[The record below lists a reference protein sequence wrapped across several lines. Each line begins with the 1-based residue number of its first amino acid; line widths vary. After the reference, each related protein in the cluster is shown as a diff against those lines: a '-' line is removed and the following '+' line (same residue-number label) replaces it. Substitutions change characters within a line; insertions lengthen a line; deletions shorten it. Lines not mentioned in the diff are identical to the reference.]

1 MKSIIQKSSDTDKQI
16 NLALRQ
22 SPKLSYLLSIG
33 SISTGALS
41 LFSVAAILGTQPAQA
56 YLSEQSAS
64 LPDQTFEEEPTSHT
78 SYLASEENFPTEAH
92 QEIVDGKS
100 FQTAEVDFCAN
111 RELCEQTIAES
122 SWEIHTA
129 DSLNLLVMDENV
141 ELIAN
146 PSDNLSE
153 EAVIVPTHPSLAQLS
168 NINSPNQVQ
177 RTEFTQGTQLRQTHP
192 VQVQPQPKTV
202 AAVNPALP
210 VYPLSASSASTTF
223 EQSDLQAQFPA
234 IDARRLAQ
242 SVPTPALPTVAP
254 MLDSVEGNAPFSSLT
269 GADSVSAAE
278 LTGAWATTGAAALS
292 GVQPALAP
300 SVAQGVG
307 EDEPEA
313 DSSSQNSGGVDPL
326 SPSLDVQGVFL
337 NQVDSSA
344 RLRLRGFYPVSPNAL
359 FGAIVDLATGNDFAG
374 TEDSGLNLSELYF
387 TGNLPD
393 YPNLRLV
400 VGLMDLTSYFDRNSF
415 AKDNTTHFFNNAFQ
429 TNPALATAGIGSR
442 IGVLLNWNITDNIEA
457 KGAAFSSNRNLGDFA
472 LDAFAGEIGFRA
484 GNGIIRATYS
494 TNEDTGRDG
503 IVGFPINQA
512 PFFERGTQN
521 GDREDAFGI
530 NGEYF
535 IPEIN
540 LGLFA
545 RYGWHENRELDR
557 GADTYS
563 VGLNFLDLF
572 MEDDRLGFGYGR
584 NLSDED
590 GRRIRGDKEPDVW
603 ELFYDARISPNFRAG
618 VTLQA
623 RDEFSDVIMGFRV
636 RTDWQIFP

>member
-1 MKSIIQKSSDTDKQI
+1 MICLIQKSSDTDKQI

-22 SPKLSYLLSIG
+22 SPMLSYLLSFC
-33 SISTGALS
+33 SISTGVLS
-41 LFSVAAILGTQPAQA
+41 LFSIVTILGSKPALA
-56 YLSEQSAS
+56 HSSFQSAS
-64 LPDQTFEEEPTSHT
+64 LPEPAVEEEPTSNTTNLANEEAPRTLGEEKTVHT
-78 SYLASEENFPTEAH
+78 AGEYYCTT
-92 QEIVDGKS
+92 I
-100 FQTAEVDFCAN
+100 T
-111 RELCEQTIAES
+111 LCEQTVVDISLKRE
-122 SWEIHTA
+122 TT
-129 DSLNLLVMDENV
+129 DSLSLKVIDEDV
-141 ELIAN
+141 ELTTN
-146 PSDNLSE
+146 VSDNQLLE
-153 EAVIVPTHPSLAQLS
+153 TVIVPTHPSLAQL
-168 NINSPNQVQ
+168 IRVNSPHQVQ
-177 RTEFTQGTQLRQTHP
+177 RTPFPPGTDFRQAHP
-192 VQVQPQPKTV
+192 VQVQPQQKTLV
-202 AAVNPALP
+202 AVNPALP

-223 EQSDLQAQFPA
+223 ETSNLQAQ
-234 IDARRLAQ
+234 
-242 SVPTPALPTVAP
+242 LPTVEEPTLVPSVPVTSPPSVAP
-254 MLDSVEGNAPFSSLT
+254 RLDSVEGNVPLLTEADNVSTTSLPSFE
-269 GADSVSAAE
+269 AK
-278 LTGAWATTGAAALS
+278 TGAAALT
-292 GVQPALAP
+292 GIKPVVVP
-300 SVAQGVG
+300 SVAQGFG
-307 EDEPEA
+307 EDEAEP
-313 DSSSQNSGGVDPL
+313 DSLPQISETYDPL

-374 TEDSGLNLSELYF
+374 TEDSGFNLSELYF

-442 IGVLLNWNITDNIEA
+442 LGVLLNWNITDNIEA

-494 TNEDTGRDG
+494 TDKDTGRDG

-535 IPEIN
+535 IPELN

-563 VGLNFLDLF
+563 LGLNFLDLF
-572 MEDDRLGFGYGR
+572 MKEDRLGFGYGR

-590 GRRIRGDKEPDVW
+590 VRRLRGDKVSDVW

-623 RDEFSDVIMGFRV
+623 RDEFSDVILGFRV

>member
-1 MKSIIQKSSDTDKQI
+1 MKSIIQKSSDTDKQK

-22 SPKLSYLLSIG
+22 SPKLSYFLSIS

-41 LFSVAAILGTQPAQA
+41 LFSVAAILGTQPVQA
-56 YLSEQSAS
+56 NLSEQSAS
-64 LPDQTFEEEPTSHT
+64 FPDQIVEEEGNHS
-78 SYLASEENFPTEAH
+78 SYPASEENFPTEA
-92 QEIVDGKS
+92 QQDIK
-100 FQTAEVDFCAN
+100 
-111 RELCEQTIAES
+111 
-122 SWEIHTA
+122 
-129 DSLNLLVMDENV
+129 
-141 ELIAN
+141 
-146 PSDNLSE
+146 DNQPQ
-153 EAVIVPTHPSLAQLS
+153 EAVRSSSVEYLHFGENKAEGKEEGCKVEVNDGCLAEHNIIVPTHPSLAQLS
-168 NINSPNQVQ
+168 SVNSPNQVQ
-177 RTEFTQGTQLRQTHP
+177 RTQFTQATELREANL
-192 VQVQPQPKTV
+192 VFVQPQPKTV
-202 AAVNPALP
+202 AAVNNTGFG
-210 VYPLSASSASTTF
+210 VYPLSASSAIVQHE
-223 EQSDLQAQFPA
+223 EQSDLQVQLPA
-234 IDARRLAQ
+234 IDAPTLAQ
-242 SVPTPALPTVAP
+242 SAPTPVPLTVAP
-254 MLDSVEGNAPFSSLT
+254 VLNSVEGNAPFSLT
-269 GADSVSAAE
+269 GANSVSAAE
-278 LTGAWATTGAAALS
+278 LIGALATTGAEALT
-292 GVQPALAP
+292 GIQPA
-300 SVAQGVG
+300 VAQLVE
-307 EDEPEA
+307 EDEPEP
-313 DSSSQNSGGVDPL
+313 DSIPQNSATYDPL

-415 AKDNTTHFFNNAFQ
+415 AKDNTTHFFNSVFQ
-429 TNPALATAGIGSR
+429 TNPALATAGVGSR
-442 IGVLLNWNITDNIEA
+442 IGMLLNWNITDNIEA
-457 KGAAFSSNRNLGDFA
+457 KGAAFSSNRDLGDFA

-494 TNEDTGRDG
+494 SDKDTGRDG
-503 IVGFPINQA
+503 VVGFPTNQA
-512 PFFERGTQN
+512 PLFFERGTQN

-545 RYGWHENRELDR
+545 RYGWHENREVDR
-557 GADTYS
+557 GADTYNL
-563 VGLNFLDLF
+563 GLNLLDLF
-572 MEDDRLGFGYGR
+572 IEDDRLGFGYGR
-584 NLSDED
+584 NLSNENV
-590 GRRIRGDKEPDVW
+590 RRIRGEKVSDVW

-623 RDEFSDVIMGFRV
+623 RDEFSDVILGFRV

>member
-1 MKSIIQKSSDTDKQI
+1 MICLIQKSSDTDKQI

-22 SPKLSYLLSIG
+22 SPMLSYLLSIG

-41 LFSVAAILGTQPAQA
+41 LFSIVTILGSKPALANSSFQT
-56 YLSEQSAS
+56 AS
-64 LPDQTFEEEPTSHT
+64 LPEPTVEEEPTSHT
-78 SYLASEENFPTEAH
+78 TYQVSEEIFLEEAPRILG
-92 QEIVDGKS
+92 EEKPVK
-100 FQTAEVDFCAN
+100 TAEVYFCTTKA
-111 RELCEQTIAES
+111 LCEQTV
-122 SWEIHTA
+122 A
-129 DSLNLLVMDENV
+129 DISLKRDTTDSPSLKIIDEDV
-141 ELIAN
+141 ELTTN
-146 PSDNLSE
+146 VSDNQLE
-153 EAVIVPTHPSLAQLS
+153 TVIVPTHRSLKKL
-168 NINSPNQVQ
+168 NRFYSPHQVP
-177 RTEFTQGTQLRQTHP
+177 RTPFSPGTEIKQAHP
-192 VQVQPQPKTV
+192 IQVQPQQKTS
-202 AAVNPALP
+202 AAVNRSTLP

-223 EQSDLQAQFPA
+223 DKSNLQAQLPA
-234 IDARRLAQ
+234 LSEPTLVPSAP
-242 SVPTPALPTVAP
+242 SPTPPKVAP
-254 MLDSVEGNAPFSSLT
+254 RLDSVESNVPSLT
-269 GADSVSAAE
+269 GADNSFATSP
-278 LTGAWATTGAAALS
+278 LTVEAKTGAAALT
-292 GVQPALAP
+292 GIKPAVIP
-300 SVAQGVG
+300 SVAQSFG
-307 EDEPEA
+307 EDEPEP
-313 DSSSQNSGGVDPL
+313 DSIPQNPETYDPL

-387 TGNLPD
+387 TGNFGD

-457 KGAAFSSNRNLGDFA
+457 KGAAFSSNRNLGEFA
-472 LDAFAGEIGFRA
+472 FDAFAGEIGFRA

-494 TNEDTGRDG
+494 TDQDTGRDG
-503 IVGFPINQA
+503 IVGFPTNQA
-512 PFFERGTQN
+512 PLFFERGTQN
-521 GDREDAFGI
+521 NDREDAFGI

-563 VGLNFLDLF
+563 LGLNFLDLF
-572 MEDDRLGFGYGR
+572 IKEDRLGFGYGR

-590 GRRIRGDKEPDVW
+590 GRRLRGDKVPDVW

-623 RDEFSDVIMGFRV
+623 RDEFSDVILGFRV

>member
-1 MKSIIQKSSDTDKQI
+1 MKSIIQKSSDTDKQK

-22 SPKLSYLLSIG
+22 SPKLSYFLFIS

-56 YLSEQSAS
+56 NLSEQSAS
-64 LPDQTFEEEPTSHT
+64 FPDQIVEEEEGSHS
-78 SYLASEENFPTEAH
+78 SYPASEENFPTEA
-92 QEIVDGKS
+92 QQDIK
-100 FQTAEVDFCAN
+100 
-111 RELCEQTIAES
+111 
-122 SWEIHTA
+122 
-129 DSLNLLVMDENV
+129 
-141 ELIAN
+141 
-146 PSDNLSE
+146 DNQPQ

-168 NINSPNQVQ
+168 SVNSPNQVQ
-177 RTEFTQGTQLRQTHP
+177 RTQFTQATELREANL
-192 VQVQPQPKTV
+192 VFVQPQPKTV
-202 AAVNPALP
+202 AAVNNTGFG
-210 VYPLSASSASTTF
+210 VYPLSASSAIIQHE
-223 EQSDLQAQFPA
+223 EQSDLQPQLPA
-234 IDARRLAQ
+234 IDAPTLAQ
-242 SVPTPALPTVAP
+242 SAPTPVPTTVAP
-254 MLDSVEGNAPFSSLT
+254 VLNSVEGNAPFSLRQ
-269 GADSVSAAE
+269 ADSVRAAE
-278 LTGAWATTGAAALS
+278 PKSALATTGAEALT
-292 GVQPALAP
+292 GIQPA
-300 SVAQGVG
+300 VAQSVG
-307 EDEPEA
+307 EEEPEP
-313 DSSSQNSGGVDPL
+313 DPIPQNSALPDPL

-344 RLRLRGFYPVSPNAL
+344 RLRLRGFYPVSPNAA
-359 FGAIVDLATGNDFAG
+359 FGAIVDLATGSDFAG

-415 AKDNTTHFFNNAFQ
+415 AKDNTTHFFNNVFQ
-429 TNPALATAGIGSR
+429 TNQALATAGIGSR

-457 KGAAFSSNRNLGDFA
+457 KSAAFSSDRGLGDFA
-472 LDAFAGEIGFRA
+472 FDAFAGEIGFRA

-494 TNEDTGRDG
+494 SDEDTGRDG
-503 IVGFPINQA
+503 IVGFPISQA
-512 PFFERGTQN
+512 PFFERGTEN

-545 RYGWHENRELDR
+545 RYGWHENREVDR

-563 VGLNFLDLF
+563 LGLNLLDLF
-572 MEDDRLGFGYGR
+572 INDDRLGFGYGR
-584 NLSDED
+584 RLSNED
-590 GRRIRGDKEPDVW
+590 VRRIRGEKVPDVW

-623 RDEFSDVIMGFRV
+623 RDEFSDVILGFRV

>member
-16 NLALRQ
+16 NLAVWQ
-22 SPKLSYLLSIG
+22 SPKLSYLLSI
-33 SISTGALS
+33 SSVSTGALS
-41 LFSVAAILGTQPAQA
+41 LFSVATILGTQPAQA
-56 YLSEQSAS
+56 NFSEQSAS
-64 LPDQTFEEEPTSHT
+64 LPEPTVEEELTSHNG
-78 SYLASEENFPTEAH
+78 YLASEDVGLTTDA
-92 QEIVDGKS
+92 
-100 FQTAEVDFCAN
+100 
-111 RELCEQTIAES
+111 
-122 SWEIHTA
+122 
-129 DSLNLLVMDENV
+129 
-141 ELIAN
+141 
-146 PSDNLSE
+146 SD
-153 EAVIVPTHPSLAQLS
+153 
-168 NINSPNQVQ
+168 NQVQ
-177 RTEFTQGTQLRQTHP
+177 RIQFTQATELGQTHP
-192 VQVQPQPKTV
+192 VQVQPQPRKV
-202 AAVNPALP
+202 ATVNPALP
-210 VYPLSASSASTTF
+210 VYPLSAPSTSTTF

-234 IDARRLAQ
+234 IEAPTLAQ
-242 SVPTPALPTVAP
+242 SAPAPAL
-254 MLDSVEGNAPFSSLT
+254 DFVEGNAPFSLT
-269 GADSVSAAE
+269 GADSVGTGE
-278 LTGAWATTGAAALS
+278 LPGALVTTGAAELA
-292 GVQPALAP
+292 GIQPAVLP

-307 EDEPEA
+307 KNETEP
-313 DSSSQNSGGVDPL
+313 DSISQSSTTYDPL

-344 RLRLRGFYPVSPNAL
+344 RLRLRGFYPVSSHAL

-400 VGLMDLTSYFDRNSF
+400 IGLMDLTSYFDRNSF
-415 AKDNTTHFFNNAFQ
+415 AKDNTTHFFNNVFQ

-442 IGVLLNWNITDNIEA
+442 LGVLLNWNITDNIEA
-457 KGAAFSSNRNLGDFA
+457 KGAAFSSNRGLGDFA

-494 TNEDTGRDG
+494 SDQDTGRDG
-503 IVGFPINQA
+503 VVGFPTNQT
-512 PFFERGTQN
+512 PLFFERGTQN
-521 GDREDAFGI
+521 GDQEDSFGI

-563 VGLNFLDLF
+563 LGFNLLDLF
-572 MEDDRLGFGYGR
+572 MKQDRLGFGYGR
-584 NLSDED
+584 ELSHED
-590 GRRIRGDKEPDVW
+590 GRRIRGDKVPDVW

-623 RDEFSDVIMGFRV
+623 RDEFSDVILGFRV

>member
-1 MKSIIQKSSDTDKQI
+1 MKSINQKPSNTNKQTNI
-16 NLALRQ
+16 ALRP
-22 SPKLSYLLSIG
+22 SPKLTYLLSIS
-33 SISTGALS
+33 SISKGALS

-56 YLSEQSAS
+56 NLLEQSS
-64 LPDQTFEEEPTSHT
+64 SFPDQTVEEEPTSQT
-78 SYLASEENFPTEAH
+78 SYLASEENFPYEAH
-92 QEIVDGKS
+92 QYILDKKS
-100 FQTAEVDFCAN
+100 FQATERNFF
-111 RELCEQTIAES
+111 RTRKLCEQTITDIC
-122 SWEIHTA
+122 WERHTA
-129 DSLNLLVMDENV
+129 DSLNLLVMDEYV
-141 ELIAN
+141 ELTAN
-146 PSDNLSE
+146 ASDNQPPE
-153 EAVIVPTHPSLAQLS
+153 TVIVPSYLSLAPLS
-168 NINSPNQVQ
+168 SVNSLNQVQ
-177 RTEFTQGTQLRQTHP
+177 RTQFTQATELKQAQ
-192 VQVQPQPKTV
+192 QVFFQPQPKTV
-202 AAVNPALP
+202 ATVNPGFG
-210 VYPLSASSASTTF
+210 VYLLSASSANLTL
-223 EQSDLQAQFPA
+223 EQSNLQAQLPA
-234 IDARRLAQ
+234 IDASTLAQ
-242 SVPTPALPTVAP
+242 LASTTAPITVAH
-254 MLDSVEGNAPFSSLT
+254 MLDSVEDNAPFSLT
-269 GADSVSAAE
+269 QVDRERRAEGA
-278 LTGAWATTGAAALS
+278 GALATTGAAALT
-292 GVQPALAP
+292 GIQPA
-300 SVAQGVG
+300 VAQGVG
-307 EDEPEA
+307 EDEPEP
-313 DSSSQNSGGVDPL
+313 DSISQNSATYDPL

-359 FGAIVDLATGNDFAG
+359 FGAIVDLATGDDFAG

-415 AKDNTTHFFNNAFQ
+415 AKDNTTHFFNNVFQ

-442 IGVLLNWNITDNIEA
+442 LGVLLNWNITDNIEA
-457 KGAAFSSNRNLGDFA
+457 KGAAFSSNRDLGDFA

-494 TNEDTGRDG
+494 TDQDTGRDG
-503 IVGFPINQA
+503 IVGFPTNQA
-512 PFFERGTQN
+512 PLFFERGTQN

-545 RYGWHENRELDR
+545 RYGWHENSELDR

-563 VGLNFLDLF
+563 LGLNLLDLF
-572 MEDDRLGFGYGR
+572 MKEDRLGFGYGR
-584 NLSDED
+584 ELSHED
-590 GRRIRGDKEPDVW
+590 GRRIRGDKVPDVW

-623 RDEFSDVIMGFRV
+623 RDEFSDVILGFRV

>member
-1 MKSIIQKSSDTDKQI
+1 M
-16 NLALRQ
+16 
-22 SPKLSYLLSIG
+22 LSYLLSIG

-41 LFSVAAILGTQPAQA
+41 LFSIVTILGSQPALA
-56 YLSEQSAS
+56 NSSEQFAS
-64 LPDQTFEEEPTSHT
+64 LPEPTVEEEPTSHT
-78 SYLASEENFPTEAH
+78 SYLASEENFPREAH
-92 QEIVDGKS
+92 PILVEEKP
-100 FQTAEVDFCAN
+100 FQTAEGNLCTTRALCSETVVDISLK
-111 RELCEQTIAES
+111 R
-122 SWEIHTA
+122 HTT
-129 DSLNLLVMDENV
+129 DSLNLLVIDEDV
-141 ELIAN
+141 ELTAN
-146 PSDNLSE
+146 FSDNQPE
-153 EAVIVPTHPSLAQLS
+153 KAVIVPTHPSLAQLS
-168 NINSPNQVQ
+168 SVNSPNQVQ
-177 RTEFTQGTQLRQTHP
+177 GIQFAQATELRQAHP
-192 VQVQPQPKTV
+192 VQVQPQPKTLAV
-202 AAVNPALP
+202 VNPALP

-223 EQSDLQAQFPA
+223 EQSNLQAQLPEGEA
-234 IDARRLAQ
+234 PMLVQ
-242 SVPTPALPTVAP
+242 SAPTPTPPTVAP
-254 MLDSVEGNAPFSSLT
+254 RLEGVEGNAPKSLT

-278 LTGAWATTGAAALS
+278 LPSFEAKTGAAALT
-292 GVQPALAP
+292 GIKPAVVP

-307 EDEPEA
+307 EDEPEP
-313 DSSSQNSGGVDPL
+313 DSIQNNSASYDPL

-374 TEDSGLNLSELYF
+374 TENSGLNLSELYF

-457 KGAAFSSNRNLGDFA
+457 KGAAFSSNRDLGDFA

-494 TNEDTGRDG
+494 TDQDTGRDG
-503 IVGFPINQA
+503 IVGFSTNQA

-545 RYGWHENRELDR
+545 RYGWHENHELDR
-557 GADTYS
+557 GANTYS
-563 VGLNFLDLF
+563 LGLNFLDLF

-590 GRRIRGDKEPDVW
+590 GRRIRGDKVPDVW

-623 RDEFSDVIMGFRV
+623 RDEFSDVILGFRV
-636 RTDWQIFP
+636 RTDLQIFP